1 MLQKP
6 LVAKA
11 LMALGIFFPSVRAQ
25 QPPVSPERTAARG
38 AIDGR
43 LTWFDRQGKK
53 IGTLG
58 EPGIYRTL
66 TISPDGKRVAAERTD
81 PQTQNKDI
89 WLIEVATD
97 AMTRFTS
104 DPAWDAFPTWSHD
117 GSRIVFTSNRNGV
130 YDLYQK
136 PTSGAGVEELFYK
149 SSEGKAGNSWSP
161 DGKFLIYY
169 SIGQPTHLKL
179 LAATGL
185 ADRQP
190 VPLVDLKFGSVTGR
204 FSPDGRWI
212 AYSSNESG
220 KNEVSVRPFD
230 SATGTAGDAMVV
242 TSGGG
247 RTPLWRG
254 DGKELYYIG
263 ADGMATAVGVDA
275 SAAFHAGAPK
285 ALFPV
290 TPGILFWDAAPD
302 GKRFLMPVPGN

>member
-6 LVAKA
+6 LVVKA
-11 LMALGIFFPSVRAQ
+11 LTAFIVFSLNVRAQ
-25 QPPVSPERTAARG
+25 QPPPERTGARG

-43 LTWFDRQGKK
+43 LTWFSRAGKK
-53 IGTLG
+53 VGTLG
-58 EPGIYRTL
+58 DPGIYRTL
-66 TISPDGKRVAAERTD
+66 TISPDGMRVAAERTD

-89 WLIEVATD
+89 WLIDVATGT
-97 AMTRFTS
+97 MTRFTS
-104 DPAWDAFPTWSHD
+104 NPAWDAFPTWSHD
-117 GSRIVFTSNRNGV
+117 GSRIVFTSNRGGV

-136 PTSGAGVEELFYK
+136 ASNGAGAEELFYK
-149 SSEGKAGNSWSP
+149 SIEGKAANSWSP

-179 LAATGL
+179 LAATGP

-230 SATGTAGDAMVV
+230 AATGTAGDPIVV

-254 DGKELYYIG
+254 DGKELFYIG
-263 ADGMATAVGVDA
+263 PDGMATAVEVDA
-275 SAAFHAGAPK
+275 GAAFHAGAPK

-290 TPGILFWDAAPD
+290 TPGILFWDVSPD
-302 GKRFLMPVPGN
+302 GTRFLMPAPAN